1 MSAAPRDLSAPDH
14 WHRSLERSRRRREL
28 AAAGRRIG
36 SRRKRTSLL
45 LSATVAAA
53 PALPSLAI
61 AQVTQGAGS
70 SEEPPLLPESANKIL
85 LERGA
90 SGPPVTVVQRA
101 LAAHDLLVSVDGYYG
116 PETEHGVSAFQR
128 ANDLPVTGKVDLRTF
143 LALVHHQGT
152 SSSAGAHGSFRTVIM
167 GAAEGSS
174 TGSSAQLGSSSGGNH
189 ADPFAAISG
198 ETVSSVAGGVGLERP
213 KSLTG
218 SASNAASTFVSNDGH
233 ANSAGARESG
243 DLVGR
248 GHSPTSGA
256 VNAPPQGERP
266 RLPAPSTPSQARW
279 NRSLAS
285 WYGPGLYGNR
295 TACGLILRPSTHGVA
310 HRSLACGTLVTFSY
324 RGLSITVPVIDRGPF
339 IGSRVWDLT
348 EATARALGFTG
359 VGVDYVQWRPAGSE
373 RSTAARAAASESLP
387 ASSSSIQT
395 RTASAL
401 AAKPKPTALTSETGT
416 ESTRESKKTST
427 TASSSA
433 TEAATRGSSDET
445 ADQGSRAETHGGGT
459 NVIEQEDG
467 AAPAGAQKSSEL
479 NQANSAESEG
489 GGESHPVEQSNG
501 GSTTSQSDE
510 VTQENGA
517 ESEGTDESDQLEQRD
532 ASP

>member
-1 MSAAPRDLSAPDH
+1 MSANPRDLSAPDH

-45 LSATVAAA
+45 LSAAVAAT
-53 PALPSLAI
+53 PALPSLAV
-61 AQVTQGAGS
+61 AQVTQGTGS
-70 SEEPPLLPESANKIL
+70 SEEPQLLPESDNEIL

-90 SGPPVTVVQRA
+90 SGPPVAVVQRA
-101 LAAHDLLVSVDGYYG
+101 LAEQDLLVSVDGYYG

-167 GAAEGSS
+167 AAAEGSS

-189 ADPFAAISG
+189 ADPSAAIFG
-198 ETVSSVAGGVGLERP
+198 ETVSSGAGGLSLGRP

-218 SASNAASTFVSNDGH
+218 SPSDAASTFVSNDGH

-243 DLVGR
+243 DLAGR
-248 GHSPTSGA
+248 GHSPTPGA

-310 HRSLACGTLVTFSY
+310 HRSLACGTLITFSY

-387 ASSSSIQT
+387 ASSSSTQT
-395 RTASAL
+395 RTASAPE
-401 AAKPKPTALTSETGT
+401 AEPKPATASSSETGAET
-416 ESTRESKKTST
+416 TRESKKTSA
-427 TASSSA
+427 TAASGQA
-433 TEAATRGSSDET
+433 AAATRGSSDET
-445 ADQGSRAETHGGGT
+445 TAQASRAGTGDGGT
-459 NVIEQEDG
+459 NLIEQEDG
-467 AAPAGAQKSSEL
+467 AAPAAQKSSEL
-479 NQANSAESEG
+479 NQANSAETEG
-489 GGESHPVEQSNG
+489 GGESHPVEHSNG

-517 ESEGTDESDQLEQRD
+517 ESEGTDESDQVEQRD